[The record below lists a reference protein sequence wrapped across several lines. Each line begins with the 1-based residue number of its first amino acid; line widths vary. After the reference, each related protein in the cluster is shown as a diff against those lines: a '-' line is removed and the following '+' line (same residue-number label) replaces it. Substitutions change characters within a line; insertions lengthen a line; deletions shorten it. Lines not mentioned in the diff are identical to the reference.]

1 MKEILPTLL
10 ILEIRTLVVQR
21 TKEEQGPKKKK
32 RASVSLVIGQV
43 IMLENVLSKG
53 ILPIVMTTTTTEGME
68 IKGTTGSK
76 EREKLSPAEIINRL
90 KGQRTPGMKSQML
103 LIKEMNTFL
112 YLLSLLHPRLTLW
125 MSG

>member
-1 MKEILPTLL
+1 
-10 ILEIRTLVVQR
+10 
-21 TKEEQGPKKKK
+21 
-32 RASVSLVIGQV
+32 
-43 IMLENVLSKG
+43 MLENVLSKG

-76 EREKLSPAEIINRL
+76 EREKLPLAEIINRL